1 MLTLEYHGKGFFGWQ
16 RQGPDRAVQAVVEAA
31 VADLVGHPVSVQS
44 SGRTDRGVHARA
56 MPAHVD
62 LDTRLPCREVL
73 NAINARLPDDVAVR
87 GCREADP
94 RFHARF
100 DALSKIYRYTLLRS
114 KARSP
119 MLSDRTCLAPRPLD
133 LAAMREAAA
142 LLVGTHDFCSF
153 QTNPDMP
160 ETDESAPE
168 LSADT
173 IGPAAVQH
181 GDFTPPPWRKPRPQ
195 GTVRTVTRCELIER
209 NELLLIEVQ
218 GNGFLRGMVRA
229 LAGSLLEVGLGKQ
242 PPGWL
247 GGLLDVKDR
256 REAGA
261 NLPPQGL
268 TLLQVEYPPE
278 AFEGR
283 EAYLPTV

>member
-16 RQGPDRAVQAVVEAA
+16 RQGPDRSVQAVVETA

-62 LDTRLPCREVL
+62 ISSRLPCRELL
-73 NAINARLPDDVAVR
+73 NAINARLPEDVAVR
-87 GCREADP
+87 GCRETDP

-100 DALSKIYRYTLLRS
+100 DALSKTYRYTLLRS

-119 MLSDRTCLAPRPLD
+119 MLSDRSHIAPRA
-133 LAAMREAAA
+133 LALPAMREAAA
-142 LLVGTHDFCSF
+142 MLVGSHDFKSF
-153 QTNPDMP
+153 QTNPDGP
-160 ETDESAPE
+160 DADEDAPE
-168 LSADT
+168 ISADT

-181 GDFTPPPWRKPRPQ
+181 GDFAPPPWRKPRPQ
-195 GTVRTVTRCELIER
+195 GTVRTLTRCELIER

-229 LAGSLLEVGLGKQ
+229 LAGSLLEVGLCKQ

-268 TLLQVEYPPE
+268 TLLRVDYPPE
-278 AFEGR
+278 PFEAR
-283 EAYLPTV
+283 DAYLPTV